1 MSLQYVRKVLEDGWE
16 DEISGRPHNVGR
28 IGEGIKLIYEGS
40 DEWRRMDLSNY
51 DYITL
56 RDGGTVDIE
65 AKGLSWTEEDN
76 TVRVDIDIRTK
87 GHYPDRDGRVTL
99 YGERGAGDLEPNES
113 PRWGG
118 LVGEAERVMKEVRK
132 GDEEFSI
139 INVDVIDDLSAQMG
153 GQVWRSVVQVRLEER
168 STVIDTDP

>member
-1 MSLQYVRKVLEDGWE
+1 MSLQYVRHVLEHGWE

-28 IGEGIKLIYEGS
+28 LGDDIKVIYESS

-65 AKGLSWTEEDN
+65 PKGLGWTEEDN

-99 YGERGAGDLEPNES
+99 YGERGAGDLDPNES

-118 LVGEAERVMKEVRK
+118 LVGEAERVMKEVRR
-132 GDEEFSI
+132 GDEEFLI

-153 GQVWRSVVQVRLEER
+153 GQVWRAVVQVRLEER